1 MDSLIVVLAVWWHV
15 IELAISS
22 NNSLSSSAS
31 CSGASAK
38 RDFLASGTSSSA
50 TVTSFFAVR
59 PVVPLRLLMREVCVA
74 GGGRARVP
82 LEARLA
88 APFFPNQLTSE
99 ALKRTAFRSP
109 QALASW
115 KKICPKQRC
124 SPAVPAVSAVSALYG
139 SPKLGDPNCR
149 HHVIAQLFY
158 SLWGRKQCSA
168 PARVF
173 THVLCRCGE

>member
-1 MDSLIVVLAVWWHV
+1 MMMRRIVRIPLVFTQYKPCVQYLEYNHNTYIIRAQYVRNT
-15 IELAISS
+15 ITINLGE
-22 NNSLSSSAS
+22 NTMEFGRNSH
-31 CSGASAK
+31 
-38 RDFLASGTSSSA
+38 
-50 TVTSFFAVR
+50 
-59 PVVPLRLLMREVCVA
+59 PI
-74 GGGRARVP
+74 
-82 LEARLA
+82 
-88 APFFPNQLTSE
+88 PNQLTSE

-115 KKICPKQRC
+115 KRIFPKQRC